1 MAVKFSFVLP
11 CSVPN
16 ERDVAIVKASSR
28 SFGRIYIT
36 RGAIKWRDLCLRRLV
51 VAIIMWSG
59 VIAPPFQCSGL
70 GTTDKWKEIPRPLP
84 MPEPIFS
91 GYAPVNDIQL
101 YYAIFGKGKPLILLH
116 GGLGNMENFGNQI
129 PAFAND
135 FEVIA
140 VDSRGHGRSTR
151 SRQPY
156 SYALMASDVIALMDY
171 LQVPKASIVGWS
183 DGAIIGLDIAIRHPE
198 RVDKLVALAANFSV
212 SGLREEVKQNAT
224 FNHYFELAKQDY
236 NRLSSTP
243 DQYHEFLA
251 AIRKMWRTQPHYSAQ
266 QLASIK
272 SPTLI
277 MDGEYDEVIKR
288 SHTEELSHLIPNS
301 KLEILHDVSH
311 FAMFQNPNE
320 FNSKV
325 LAFLDCH

>member
-1 MAVKFSFVLP
+1 MAVKFLFILP
-11 CSVPN
+11 HSISN
-16 ERDVAIVKASSR
+16 RKDVTMVKASSQ
-28 SFGRIYIT
+28 SLGRRQIK
-36 RGAIKWRDLCLRRLV
+36 RGATQWRDFCLRCSV
-51 VAIIMWSG
+51 VSIIVWSG
-59 VIAPPFQCSGL
+59 LIAPLFPCCCL
-70 GTTDKWKEIPRPLP
+70 GTNDNWKEIPRPMP
-84 MPEPIFS
+84 MPEPILS

-116 GGLGNMENFGNQI
+116 GGLGNMENFGNQV

-151 SRQPY
+151 SSRPF
-156 SYALMASDVIALMDY
+156 SYLLMASDVIALMDY
-171 LQVPKASIVGWS
+171 LHIPKASILGWS

-212 SGLREEVKQNAT
+212 SGLREEVRQNAT
-224 FNHYFELAKQDY
+224 FNHYLELAKQDY

-243 DQYHEFLA
+243 EQYHEFLA
-251 AIRKMWRTQPHYSAQ
+251 AIRRMWRTQPNYSAQ
-266 QLASIK
+266 QLASIR
-272 SPTLI
+272 SPTLV

-311 FAMFQNPNE
+311 FAIFQNPNE